1 MKKIFFY
8 SITFLCLISCKEKD
22 PISLREIISNET
34 VTITSNLKNSSVTDS
49 VSIIIPMEF
58 EIIINKSSLK
68 FLKVDFFS
76 NKKYRII
83 VDDYEIYDLQNKTKP
98 ILNFKSYL
106 SSKKPFYILLKE
118 KNHLISKKN
127 AQELL
132 EKYNIKKSLDNL
144 KFGDTL
150 NLISYNKF
158 REDNIKILKEL
169 RRIEDKI
176 RITTSCKGEDFFH
189 SQDFKINW

>member
-8 SITFLCLISCKEKD
+8 TITFFCLISCKEKD
-22 PISLREIISNET
+22 PVSLKEIISNEI
-34 VTITSNLKNSSVTDS
+34 VTITSNLKNPSVTDS

-68 FLKVDFFS
+68 FFNVDLFI
-76 NKKYRII
+76 NKKYKII

-98 ILNFKSYL
+98 LSSFKSYL
-106 SSKKPFYILLKE
+106 SSTKPFYILLKE
-118 KNHLISKKN
+118 KNHLISKN
-127 AQELL
+127 SAQELL
-132 EKYNIKKSLDNL
+132 EKYGVKKSLDNL

-150 NLISYNKF
+150 SLISYNKF
-158 REDNIKILKEL
+158 REDNFKILKEL